1 MPTRRLS
8 MWRIKQL
15 LTGSVKNL
23 GALRRELECLVAE
36 ASPSPLW
43 SGISHPDEPAKGK
56 QAAPGF

>member
-23 GALRRELECLVAE
+23 GGRRRAVDE
-36 ASPSPLW
+36 AAPSPLW

>member
-1 MPTRRLS
+1 